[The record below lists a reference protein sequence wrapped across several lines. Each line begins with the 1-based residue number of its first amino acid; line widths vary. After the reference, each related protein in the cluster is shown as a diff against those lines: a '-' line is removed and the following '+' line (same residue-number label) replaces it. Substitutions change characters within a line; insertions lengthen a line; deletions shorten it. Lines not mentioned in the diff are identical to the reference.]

1 MSPERWLPF
10 LGIVFLFGAIANI
23 PYLTTFSA
31 ALAVLLVI
39 TSWWRRHSL
48 DGVNYHRRPYYRRAF
63 PGERVPLQVEVE
75 NKKPLPLSWLRI
87 EDLWP
92 LAVGPEDDAILAPS
106 HLPDQ
111 GLLKN
116 IFSLR
121 WFEKTSRSYTL
132 LFRKRGLY
140 KVGPATLQSGDV
152 FGMYELSRKEE
163 QAEYLT
169 VFPEILPLQR
179 LDLPAED
186 PFGDRRSRRRI
197 FEDPNQPMGVREY
210 RSEDGFRRVHW
221 PATARTGQ
229 LQVKVFQPTSAQ
241 VAMICLNT
249 STFDRHWEGVY
260 SELLE
265 HLVSISATLAT
276 RYIQDGYQVGL
287 ISNGCLAHADRPLS
301 IPPGRSP
308 KQLGALLE
316 ALAGVTPIVMVPFE
330 EILIREMPRVHY
342 GASLLVIS
350 AVTSPILM
358 ETLLRLK
365 RHNRKITL
373 LSLAEE
379 PPGEIPGM
387 EIIHRPFQEQEEARV
402 SSNRGISSRG

>member
-1 MSPERWLPF
+1 MSLERWLPF

-31 ALAVLLVI
+31 ALAVLLAI

-48 DGVNYHRRPYYRRAF
+48 DGVIYRRRPYYRRAF
-63 PGERVPLQVEVE
+63 PGEYVPLQVEVE

-87 EDLWP
+87 EDPWP
-92 LAVGPEDDAILAPS
+92 LAVGPEDEAILAPS
-106 HLPDQ
+106 YLPEQ
-111 GLLKN
+111 GLLTN

-121 WFEKTSRSYTL
+121 WFEKTTRSYTL

-169 VFPEILPLQR
+169 VFPEILPLER

-186 PFGDRRSRRRI
+186 PFGDRRSRRPI
-197 FEDPNQPMGVREY
+197 FEDPNQAMGVREY
-210 RSEDGFRRVHW
+210 RFEDGFRRIHW

-241 VAMICLNT
+241 VAMICLNV
-249 STFDRHWEGVY
+249 STFESHYGVY
-260 SELLE
+260 PGLLE
-265 HLVSISATLAT
+265 HLVSVSATLAN

-287 ISNGCLAHADRPLS
+287 ISNGRLAHADRPLK
-301 IPPGRSP
+301 IPPGRSS
-308 KQLGALLE
+308 KQLGTLLE
-316 ALAGVTPIVMVPFE
+316 ALAGITPVVMAPFE
-330 EILIREMPRVHY
+330 QFLIREMPRVQY

-350 AVTSPILM
+350 ALTPPILM
-358 ETLLRLK
+358 ETLARLK

-379 PPGEIPGM
+379 PPKSIPGM
-387 EIIHRPFQEQEEARV
+387 KILHRPFQEQDELRM
-402 SSNRGISSRG
+402 SSNRGINNER

>member
-1 MSPERWLPF
+1 
-10 LGIVFLFGAIANI
+10 
-23 PYLTTFSA
+23 
-31 ALAVLLVI
+31 
-39 TSWWRRHSL
+39 
-48 DGVNYHRRPYYRRAF
+48 
-63 PGERVPLQVEVE
+63 
-75 NKKPLPLSWLRI
+75 
-87 EDLWP
+87 
-92 LAVGPEDDAILAPS
+92 
-106 HLPDQ
+106 
-111 GLLKN
+111 
-116 IFSLR
+116 
-121 WFEKTSRSYTL
+121 
-132 LFRKRGLY
+132 
-140 KVGPATLQSGDV
+140 
-152 FGMYELSRKEE
+152 MYEFSRKEE
-163 QAEYLT
+163 QVEYLT
-169 VFPEILPLQR
+169 VFPEIIPLER

-197 FEDPNQPMGVREY
+197 FEDPAQPMGVREY
-210 RSEDGFRRVHW
+210 RPEDGFRRVHW

-260 SELLE
+260 TELLE
-265 HLVSISATLAT
+265 HLVSVAATLAN

-287 ISNGCLAHADRPLS
+287 ISNGCLSHADRPLN

-316 ALAGVTPIVMVPFE
+316 ALAGVTPMVMVPFE

-350 AVTSPILM
+350 AVTPPILM
-358 ETLLRLK
+358 ETLVRLK

-379 PPGEIPGM
+379 LPREIAGM
-387 EIIHRPFQEQEEARV
+387 EIFHRPFQEQDGVRM
-402 SSNRGISSRG
+402 SSNRGISNER

>member
-23 PYLTTFSA
+23 PYLSTFSA
-31 ALAVLLVI
+31 ALAVLLGI

-48 DGVNYHRRPYYRRAF
+48 DGVMYRRRPYYRRAF
-63 PGERVPLQVEVE
+63 PGERVPLKVEVE
-75 NKKPLPLSWLRI
+75 NHKPLPLSWLRI
-87 EDLWP
+87 EDPWP
-92 LAVGPEDDAILAPS
+92 WAVGPEDDAILAPS
-106 HLPDQ
+106 HLPEQ

-121 WFEKTSRSYTL
+121 WFEKTSRKYTL

-163 QAEYLT
+163 QVDYLT
-169 VFPEILPLQR
+169 VFPEILPLNH

-210 RSEDGFRRVHW
+210 RLEDGFRRVHW

-229 LQVKVFQPTSAQ
+229 LQVRVFQPTSAQ

-260 SELLE
+260 SKLLE
-265 HLVSISATLAT
+265 YLVSVSATLAT

-287 ISNGCLAHADRPLS
+287 ISNGCLAYADRPLN

-308 KQLGALLE
+308 KQLGVLLE
-316 ALAGVTPIVMVPFE
+316 ALAGITPIVLVPFE
-330 EILIREMPRVHY
+330 QMLIREMPRVHY

-350 AVTSPILM
+350 AITSPILM
-358 ETLLRLK
+358 ETLVRLK

-379 PPGEIPGM
+379 PPREIPGM
-387 EIIHRPFQEQEEARV
+387 EILHRPFQEQDEVRI
-402 SSNRGISSRG
+402 SSNWGISSE

>member
-1 MSPERWLPF
+1 MSPERWLPL
-10 LGIVFLFGAIANI
+10 LGIVFLVGAIANI
-23 PYLTTFSA
+23 PYVTTFSA
-31 ALAVLLVI
+31 ALVVLLVI
-39 TSWWRRHSL
+39 TSWWRNHSL
-48 DGVNYHRRPYYRRAF
+48 DGVKYRRRPYYRRAF
-63 PGERVPLQVEVE
+63 PGEHVPLQIEIE
-75 NKKPLPLSWLRI
+75 NNKPLPLSWLRI
-87 EDLWP
+87 EDPWP
-92 LAVGPEDDAILAPS
+92 MAVGPEDDDILAPS
-106 HLPDQ
+106 HLPGQ

-121 WFEKTSRSYTL
+121 WFEKTNRSYTL

-140 KVGPATLQSGDV
+140 QVGPATLQSGDV
-152 FGMYELSRKEE
+152 FGMYELSRKEAE
-163 QAEYLT
+163 TEYLT
-169 VFPEILPLQR
+169 VFPEILPLER
-179 LDLPAED
+179 LGLPAED

-249 STFDRHWEGVY
+249 STFDRHWEGINP
-260 SELLE
+260 ELLE
-265 HLVSISATLAT
+265 HLMSVSATLAN

-287 ISNGCLAHADRPLS
+287 ISNGCLAHADRPLN

-316 ALAGVTPIVMVPFE
+316 ALAGITPMVMVPFE
-330 EILIREMPRVHY
+330 EFLIREMPRVPY

-350 AVTSPILM
+350 AVTPPVLM
-358 ETLLRLK
+358 ETLARLK
-365 RHNRKITL
+365 RRNRQITL

-379 PPGEIPGM
+379 PPREIPGM
-387 EIIHRPFQEQEEARV
+387 EILHRPFQGQDEVRMLLNQGMNNER
-402 SSNRGISSRG
+402 

>member
-10 LGIVFLFGAIANI
+10 LGVVFLVGAIAHI

-48 DGVNYHRRPYYRRAF
+48 DGVNYRRRPYYRRAF
-63 PGERVPLQVEVE
+63 PGEHVPLQVEVE

-87 EDLWP
+87 EDPWP

-106 HLPDQ
+106 YLPER
-111 GLLKN
+111 GLLTN

-132 LFRKRGLY
+132 LFRKRGVY
-140 KVGPATLQSGDV
+140 KVGPETLQSGDV
-152 FGMYELSRKEE
+152 FGLYELSRKGK
-163 QAEYLT
+163 QVEYLT
-169 VFPEILPLQR
+169 VFPEIFPLGR

-210 RSEDGFRRVHW
+210 RYEDGFRRIHW

-249 STFDRHWEGVY
+249 STFDRHWEGIY
-260 SELLE
+260 PELLE
-265 HLVSISATLAT
+265 QLVSVSATLAD
-276 RYIQDGYQVGL
+276 RYIQDGFQVGL
-287 ISNGCLAHADRPLS
+287 ISNGCLAHADRPLN
-301 IPPGRSP
+301 IPAGRSP

-316 ALAGVTPIVMVPFE
+316 ALAGITPIVMVPFE
-330 EILIREMPRVHY
+330 QFLIREMPRVHY
-342 GASLLVIS
+342 GASLLIIS
-350 AVTSPILM
+350 AVTHPVLM
-358 ETLLRLK
+358 ETLVRLK

-379 PPGEIPGM
+379 PPMKIPGIEM
-387 EIIHRPFQEQEEARV
+387 LHRPFQEQDEARKPA
-402 SSNRGISSRG
+402 NRG

>member
-1 MSPERWLPF
+1 MSRERWLPI
-10 LGIVFLFGAIANI
+10 LGIVFLFGTIANI

-39 TSWWRRHSL
+39 TSWWRRHAL
-48 DGVNYHRRPYYRRAF
+48 DGVNYRRRPYYRRAF
-63 PGERVPLQVEVE
+63 PGEHVPLQVEVE
-75 NKKPLPLSWLRI
+75 NNKPLPLSWLRI
-87 EDLWP
+87 EDPWP

-106 HLPDQ
+106 YLPEQ
-111 GLLKN
+111 GLLTN
-116 IFSLR
+116 LFSLR
-121 WFEKTSRSYTL
+121 WFEKSKRTYTL

-163 QAEYLT
+163 QSEYLT
-169 VFPEILPLQR
+169 VFPEIIPLEHM
-179 LDLPAED
+179 DLPAED

-210 RSEDGFRRVHW
+210 RSEDGFRRIHW
-221 PATARTGQ
+221 PATARTGH
-229 LQVKVFQPTSAQ
+229 LQVKVFEPTSAQ
-241 VAMICLNT
+241 VAMICLNVST
-249 STFDRHWEGVY
+249 SDHHWEGVY
-260 SELLE
+260 YELLE
-265 HLVSISATLAT
+265 HLVSVSATIAT

-287 ISNGCLAHADRPLS
+287 ISNGCIAHADRPLNF
-301 IPPGRSP
+301 PPGRSP
-308 KQLGALLE
+308 KQLGALLD

-330 EILIREMPRVHY
+330 QVLLREMPRVHY

-379 PPGEIPGM
+379 PPGEVPGM
-387 EIIHRPFQEQEEARV
+387 EIFHRPFQEPEEVRM
-402 SSNRGISSRG
+402 SSNRGISREG

>member
-10 LGIVFLFGAIANI
+10 LGIIFLLGVIAEI
-23 PYLTTFSA
+23 PYLSTFSA
-31 ALAVLLVI
+31 ALAVLLFI

-48 DGVNYHRRPYYRRAF
+48 DGVHYRRRPYYRRAF

-75 NKKPLPLSWLRI
+75 NKKPLPLSWLKV
-87 EDLWP
+87 EDFWP
-92 LAVGPEDDAILAPS
+92 LAIGPEDESVLAPS
-106 HLPDQ
+106 HLPEQ

-140 KVGPATLQSGDV
+140 KIGPATLQSGDV
-152 FGMYELSRKEE
+152 FGMYELTRKEE
-163 QAEYLT
+163 QVEFLT
-169 VFPEILPLQR
+169 VFPEVLPLER

-186 PFGDRRSRRRI
+186 PFGDRKSRRRI

-210 RSEDGFRRVHW
+210 RSEDEFRRVHW
-221 PATARTGQ
+221 PATARMGQ

-265 HLVSISATLAT
+265 HLVSVSATIAT
-276 RYIQDGYQVGL
+276 RYIREGYQVGL
-287 ISNGCLAHADRPLS
+287 ISNGSLAHADRPLN

-308 KQLGALLE
+308 KQLGTLLE

-330 EILIREMPRVHY
+330 QVLLREMPRVHY

-358 ETLLRLK
+358 ETLVRLK

-373 LSLAEE
+373 LSLAEKAPE
-379 PPGEIPGM
+379 EVPGM
-387 EIIHRPFQEQEEARV
+387 EIIHRPFQEQGGASMPV
-402 SSNRGISSRG
+402 DPGASSQR

>member
-23 PYLTTFSA
+23 PYLMTFSA

-48 DGVNYHRRPYYRRAF
+48 DGVIYRRRPYYRRAF
-63 PGERVPLQVEVE
+63 PGEPVPLQVEVE
-75 NKKPLPLSWLRI
+75 NRKPLPLSWLRI
-87 EDLWP
+87 EDPWP
-92 LAVGPEDDAILAPS
+92 LAVGPEDDSILAPS
-106 HLPDQ
+106 YFPEE
-111 GLLKN
+111 GLLTN
-116 IFSLR
+116 VFSLR
-121 WFEKTSRSYTL
+121 WFEKAIRNYTL

-152 FGMYELSRKEE
+152 FGMYEFSRKEE
-163 QAEYLT
+163 HTEYLT
-169 VFPEILPLQR
+169 VYPEILPLER

-186 PFGDRRSRRRI
+186 PFGDRRSRRQI

-210 RSEDGFRRVHW
+210 RPEDGFRRVHW

-241 VAMICLNT
+241 VAIICLNT
-249 STFDRHWEGVY
+249 RTFESHHGVY
-260 SELLE
+260 PELLE
-265 HLVSISATLAT
+265 HLVSVSATLADW
-276 RYIQDGYQVGL
+276 YFQDGYQVGL
-287 ISNGCLAHADRPLS
+287 ISNGCLAHSNRPLK
-301 IPPGRSP
+301 IPPGCSS
-308 KQLGALLE
+308 KQLGTLLE
-316 ALAGVTPIVMVPFE
+316 ALAGITPMVMVPFE
-330 EILIREMPRVHY
+330 QFLIREMPRVHY

-350 AVTSPILM
+350 AVTPPVLM
-358 ETLLRLK
+358 ETLARLK

-379 PPGEIPGM
+379 PPREIPGIEM
-387 EIIHRPFQEQEEARV
+387 LHRPFQEQDEVRK
-402 SSNRGISSRG
+402 SSNRGINNER